1 MALDLTE
8 RQVTQFSLFNIWQ
21 KFSPPSI
28 FDKIFT
34 LQYLV
39 WKIFVHYLMRFSPVQ
54 YMEKIKQNH
63 ENKKKHLSYL
73 YVIYTPGQSVVSKQ
87 KDEMEKN
94 ERGTETARLL
104 KMENGNSKTFH
115 IWEMGNERKLF
126 HINYFF
132 LRKAWR

>member
-1 MALDLTE
+1 
-8 RQVTQFSLFNIWQ
+8 
-21 KFSPPSI
+21 
-28 FDKIFT
+28 
-34 LQYLV
+34 
-39 WKIFVHYLMRFSPVQ
+39 
-54 YMEKIKQNH
+54 MEKIKQNH
-63 ENKKKHLSYL
+63 VSYV

-132 LRKAWR
+132 LKKIWRDGK